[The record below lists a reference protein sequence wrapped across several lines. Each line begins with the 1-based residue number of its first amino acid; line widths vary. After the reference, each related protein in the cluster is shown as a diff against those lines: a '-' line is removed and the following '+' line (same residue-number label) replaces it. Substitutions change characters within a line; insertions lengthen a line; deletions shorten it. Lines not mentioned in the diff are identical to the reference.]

1 MTKTQFKLTHDQA
14 SKMSALPKLPAMQSL
29 AVHSMTGFARVAGVT
44 TSGASFTLS
53 LKSVNHRFL
62 DLQFHL
68 PNGLDALE
76 MQWRAVLKQHIA
88 RGHVDVRLSLH
99 RNGDAAA
106 SASIPRVNAE
116 ILRGY
121 LEAFRAAAAD
131 NGLAA
136 EPDLNHIFGLPGIWN
151 HGLVESDK
159 DTRAA
164 AETAADLATEAA
176 LAAAM
181 LPLIAALNEMRA
193 QEGQAL
199 VEVLQACMSTLNTLV
214 AEAVELRAGIQ
225 DSHRARL
232 EERIAELLAGPLE
245 RDRILQEAALLA
257 DRSDVAEEMAR
268 LIVHIQH
275 FLDLLQAGG
284 EVGKKLDF
292 LLQEM
297 SREANTLLSK
307 TGGMTGKTL
316 RLTELGLAMKTEIE
330 KAREQIQNI
339 E

>member
-1 MTKTQFKLTHDQA
+1 MTAQTKSSDVK
-14 SKMSALPKLPAMQSL
+14 SG
-29 AVHSMTGFARVAGVT
+29 AVISNAVYSMTGFARAAGT
-44 TSGASFTLS
+44 TPAGATFTLS

-68 PNGLDALE
+68 PNGMDALE
-76 MQWRAVLKQHIA
+76 MQWRALLKQHIA

-99 RNGDAAA
+99 RSADVAA
-106 SASIPRVNAE
+106 SSPNTPRVNAE

-121 LEAFRAAAAD
+121 IDAFRAAAAD
-131 NGLAA
+131 NNVVA
-136 EPDLNHIFGLPGIWN
+136 EPDLNQIFRLPGVWSSGAPDTDI
-151 HGLVESDK
+151 HTDK
-159 DTRAA
+159 DARAA
-164 AETAADLATEAA
+164 NEAAADAATEAA
-176 LAAAM
+176 IAAAM
-181 LPLIAALNEMRA
+181 PALLASLNEMRA
-193 QEGQAL
+193 QEGLGL
-199 VEVLQACMSTLNTLV
+199 VEVLQACMATLDKLV

-225 DSHRARL
+225 DAHRARL
-232 EERIAELLAGPLE
+232 EQRIGELLSGPLD

-268 LIVHIQH
+268 LRVHIQH
-275 FLDLLQAGG
+275 FLDLLRAGG

-307 TGGMTGKTL
+307 TGGIAGKTL